1 MSNKKRAS
9 VLTTFEKMAKQYVDY
24 FGDDWEFKKEIEEFS
39 SLFSKKSTIIDLGS
53 GSGYI
58 TSFLKEKD
66 LNAIGIDFSKEM
78 TNIAQKRYP
87 SIKFINDDFLNLE
100 NHFQE
105 STIDGAI
112 SIYSFYFIPK
122 ELLNDF
128 LKHLSYVMKN
138 NAKLYIITIIGE
150 GEKMVITPLMQMN
163 NIEEDIYV
171 NYYKKEQ
178 LIEILNNNNFSV
190 DYIKEASTI
199 DDNDISQ
206 TGKYLIL
213 ATNKK

>member
-1 MSNKKRAS
+1 MSNKKSAS
-9 VLTTFEKMAKQYVDY
+9 VLNTFEKMAKQYVDY

-78 TNIAQKRYP
+78 INIAQKRYP

-150 GEKMVITPLMQMN
+150 GEKMVITPLMQKN

-206 TGKYLIL
+206 AGKYLIL

>member
-1 MSNKKRAS
+1 MENKKRES
-9 VLTTFEKMAKQYVDY
+9 VLSAFEKMAKQYVDY
-24 FGDDWEFKKEIEEFS
+24 FGDDWEFKKEIEDFS
-39 SLFSKKSTIIDLGS
+39 SLFEPNSTIIDLGS

-66 LNAIGIDFSKEM
+66 LNAIGIDFSKVM
-78 TNIAQKRYP
+78 TDIAQKRYP
-87 SIKFINDDFLNLE
+87 SIKFIYDDFLNLE

-112 SIYSFYFIPK
+112 SIYSIYFIPK
-122 ELLNDF
+122 ELVNDF

-138 NAKLYIITIIGE
+138 NAKLFIITIIGE
-150 GEKMVITPLMQMN
+150 GEKTVITPLMKMN
-163 NIEEDIYV
+163 NIEESIYV

-206 TGKYLIL
+206 DGKYLIL

>member
-1 MSNKKRAS
+1 MENKKSES
-9 VLTTFEKMAKQYVDY
+9 VLSAFEKMAKQYVDY
-24 FGDDWEFKKEIEEFS
+24 FGDDWEFKKEIEDFS
-39 SLFSKKSTIIDLGS
+39 SLFEPNSTIIDLGS

-66 LNAIGIDFSKEM
+66 LNAIGIDFSKVM
-78 TNIAQKRYP
+78 TDIAQKRYP

-112 SIYSFYFIPK
+112 SIYSIYFIPK
-122 ELLNDF
+122 ELVNDF

-138 NAKLYIITIIGE
+138 NAKLFIITIIGE
-150 GEKMVITPLMQMN
+150 GEKTVITPLMKMN
-163 NIEEDIYV
+163 NIEESIYV

-206 TGKYLIL
+206 NGKYLIL